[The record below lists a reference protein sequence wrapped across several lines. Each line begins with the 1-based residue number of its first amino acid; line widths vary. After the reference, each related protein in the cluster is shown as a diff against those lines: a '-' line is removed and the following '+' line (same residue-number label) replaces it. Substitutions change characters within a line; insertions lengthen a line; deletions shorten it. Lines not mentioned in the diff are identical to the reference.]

1 MLAGGSICHCGTA
14 MSAVLSP
21 SRRTLRPL
29 LLLEIGTLLTGIG
42 NGVALVVL
50 PWLVLDLTGS
60 AAAAGAVA
68 AASLVPLLVASLFS
82 GTLVDMWGRRRT
94 ALVADVLSG
103 LSVALIPILSALDQL
118 ELAWLVVLT
127 MLGAALDPA
136 GATAREAMLPGAATA
151 AGWSWDRANAVHEA
165 IFGVA
170 FLLGPGLGGLLVG
183 LVGADNALIATA
195 IGFAL
200 AVVLTWFLRVQG
212 AGKPPRSQ
220 RPERVWAATV
230 EGFKFVWSTRLLRD
244 STLLM
249 CLVVAA
255 YLPFESVVLPVYFNE
270 RNDPEMLG
278 FVVTAMSA
286 GGIVGALAYPPVV
299 RLVGRRNLFVGA
311 VVSACAALLALA
323 TLPESTWL
331 LLMFGA
337 LTGLLWG
344 PVNPILNL
352 AMQVLSPEAMRGR
365 VIGVVTSAA
374 YAAGPLGL
382 AVAGPLI
389 DEFGVENTSVGFAG
403 VVLAMSLVTF
413 LLPLRPFDDLTEPDH
428 TEPYV
433 GTVPRAD
440 DPHFGVSGTAPEDE
454 S

>member
-1 MLAGGSICHCGTA
+1 
-14 MSAVLSP
+14 MSAVPMP

-29 LLLEIGTLLTGIG
+29 LLLEAGTLLTGIG

-68 AASLVPLLVASLFS
+68 SAQLVPLLVASLFS
-82 GTLVDMWGRRRT
+82 GTIVDMVGRRRT

-103 LSVALIPILSALDQL
+103 VSVAVIPLLAAFDRLDL
-118 ELAWLVVLT
+118 VWLVVLT

-136 GATAREAMLPGAATA
+136 GATARESMLPGAATQ
-151 AGWSWDRANAVHEA
+151 AGWSWDRANSMHEA

-170 FLLGPGLGGLLVG
+170 FLLGPGLGGLLIGV
-183 LVGADNALIATA
+183 VGADNALVATA
-195 IGFAL
+195 VGFGL
-200 AVVLTWFLRVQG
+200 AVLLTLFLHVEGGGR
-212 AGKPPRSQ
+212 PPEEH
-220 RPERVWAATV
+220 RPERVWHATA
-230 EGFKFVWSTRLLRD
+230 EGFRFVWHTGLLRN
-244 STLLM
+244 TMLLM

-270 RNDPEMLG
+270 RGDPEMLG
-278 FVVTAMSA
+278 LVVTAMSA
-286 GGIVGALAYPPVV
+286 GGVVGALAYPPVV
-299 RLVGRRNLFVGA
+299 RVVGRRNLFVGC
-311 VVSACAALLALA
+311 VVSACAALLGLA
-323 TLPESTWL
+323 TLPESVWL
-331 LLMFGA
+331 LLTLGA

-352 AMQVLSPEAMRGR
+352 AMQVLSPEHMRGR

-389 DEFGVENTSVGFAG
+389 DTFGVERTSVGIAA
-403 VVLAMSLVTF
+403 VVLTMSMACFV
-413 LLPLRPFDDLTEPDH
+413 LPLRPLDELTETGA
-428 TEPYV
+428 TEAHL

-440 DPHFGVSGTAPEDE
+440 GPSMGGPHMEGPQDGGGTTSTGRVDR
-454 S
+454 